1 MSGGFEIKRFYVAVF
16 YLKLRSEGLVLERIA
31 FPKNDHKTRGDL
43 LDIAKTKSRIFWN
56 KEIFVRVQVND
67 IFLFLLSS
75 RITREEL
82 WRGKEVLNQMECSK
96 LRLA

>member
-1 MSGGFEIKRFYVAVF
+1 M
-16 YLKLRSEGLVLERIA
+16 A
-31 FPKNDHKTRGDL
+31 FPKNDHKTRGEL
-43 LDIAKTKSRIFWN
+43 LDIAKTKNRIFWN
-56 KEIFVRVQVND
+56 KEIFVRVEIDD

-96 LRLA
+96 LRLV